1 MSGADGARVPARASE
16 CARVDALTHQGE
28 GIVRGGKTV
37 FIPGALPGET
47 VRFVRARRRRQHDE
61 GRLLEVIEPS
71 PARVVPRCAHFGVCG
86 GCLLQHLG
94 PQAQLAAKQ
103 QELAESLQRLAQVQC
118 RRWLAPLSASVWGY
132 RRRARLGVKYVA
144 NKGKVVVGFRERNA
158 PYVADLQR
166 CPVLSEPVGELLT
179 PLGALVGALDIRAQ
193 LPQIEVAVADNATA
207 LVLRVLAAPSP
218 ADLDRLRAFGERHRL
233 RLYLQPGG
241 LETIAP
247 LPGEAQ
253 REPLYYTL
261 PQFGLRLEFA
271 PSDFVQI
278 NAAINRA
285 LVARAVELL
294 APAAGD
300 AVLDLYC
307 GLGNFTLPLARS
319 GAHVVGVE
327 GERSLIERARRNAAL
342 NGIANAQFHAA
353 DLADAPQPSV
363 PWLRR
368 NYSHVLLDPPRVGA
382 RAVLATVAAVRPRRV
397 LYVSCHP
404 GTLARDLGI
413 LVKEHGFVLDA
424 AGVIDMFPH
433 TGHVESLAL
442 LCAS

>member
-1 MSGADGARVPARASE
+1 MSGASAARPERAPE
-16 CARVDALTHQGE
+16 CARVDALTHEGE

-47 VRFVRARRRRQHDE
+47 VRFVRARRQRRHDE
-61 GRLLEVIEPS
+61 GRLLEVLEPS
-71 PARVVPRCAHFGVCG
+71 AERVSPRCAHFGVCG
-86 GCLLQHLG
+86 GCRLQHLG
-94 PQAQLAAKQ
+94 PEAQLAAKQ
-103 QELAESLQRLAQVQC
+103 QELADNLQRLAQVQC
-118 RRWLAPLSASVWGY
+118 GRWLAPLTGSVWGY

-144 NKGKVVVGFRERNA
+144 KKGKVVVGFRERNA
-158 PYVADLQR
+158 PYVADVLR
-166 CPVLSEPVGELLT
+166 CHVLSEPVGELLA

-193 LPQIEVAVADNATA
+193 LPQIEVAVGDNATA
-207 LVLRVLAAPSP
+207 LVLRVLSAPSP
-218 ADLDRLRAFGERHRL
+218 ADLERLRAFGERHRL
-233 RLYLQPGG
+233 CLYLQPGG
-241 LETIAP
+241 LETIVP
-247 LPGEAQ
+247 LDGEGAA
-253 REPLYYTL
+253 EPLYYTL

-271 PSDFVQI
+271 PSDFIQI
-278 NAAINRA
+278 NGPVNRA

-294 APAAGD
+294 APAEGD

-327 GERSLIERARRNAAL
+327 GERSLIERARHNAAL
-342 NGIANAQFHAA
+342 NGMANAQFHAA
-353 DLADAPQPSV
+353 DLSTAPEPTA

-368 NYSHVLLDPPRVGA
+368 AYSHVLLDPPRLGA
-382 RAVLATVAAVRPRRV
+382 RALLAAVAAMRPRRV

-413 LVKEHGFVLDA
+413 LVHEHGFALDA
-424 AGVIDMFPH
+424 VGVIDMFPH

-442 LCAS
+442 LRAS